1 MIGALCLIL
10 AGFLSGG
17 AYSVARQ
24 GGSRVAVGILGTLA
38 AIAAA
43 AGVLW
48 LF

>member
-1 MIGALCLIL
+1 MIGGLLLIL
-10 AGFLSGG
+10 AGFLTGG

-38 AIAAA
+38 ALAAA

-48 LF
+48 LS